1 MRLRRR
7 MAPGAAVQGPRLK
20 ARRGALVLMLGVFFS
35 STVVLGALTFDL
47 ARLANFKAELQN
59 AADAAA
65 HAGVSRMA
73 AQCLAFPDYQQI
85 DLVARNVAASNQVMY
100 STPIV
105 ESVVIGAWDGV
116 ATVTDTGTC
125 QVTTD
130 AVRVEL
136 SRQTSGLFMSL
147 LGVSA
152 PNVRAAAI
160 SYACPQTGG
169 LITCPLPWPSN
180 SGFARRPILVR

>member
-1 MRLRRR
+1 MPRRARGQGLRLR
-7 MAPGAAVQGPRLK
+7 

-35 STVVLGALTFDL
+35 STVVLGALTFDF

-65 HAGVSRMA
+65 HAGVSRMT
-73 AQCLAFPDYQQI
+73 LACVALPDYQQI
-85 DLVARNVAASNQVMY
+85 DLVARSVAASNSVMY
-100 STPIV
+100 GAATV
-105 ESVVIGAWDGV
+105 ESVTIGTWDG
-116 ATVTDTGTC
+116 ASTVTSTGTC
-125 QVTTD
+125 SAAPLTD

-136 SRQTSGLFMSL
+136 SRQTSGLFMAL
-147 LGVSA
+147 LGVSP

-160 SYACPQTGG
+160 GFACPQA
-169 LITCPLPWPSN
+169 TCPLPWPSN

>member
-1 MRLRRR
+1 
-7 MAPGAAVQGPRLK
+7 
-20 ARRGALVLMLGVFFS
+20 MLGVFFS
-35 STVVLGALTFDL
+35 STVVLGALTFDF

-73 AQCLAFPDYQQI
+73 RQCVIALDYAEI
-85 DLVARNVAASNQVMY
+85 DLVSRNVAASNQVMY
-100 STPIV
+100 AAPIV
-105 ESVVIGAWDGV
+105 ESVVIGAWDGA

-125 QVTTD
+125 QITTD

-136 SRQTSGLFMSL
+136 SRQTSGLFMAL
-147 LGVSA
+147 LGVSP

-160 SYACPQTGG
+160 GYACPQAA
-169 LITCPLPWPSN
+169 CPLPWPSG